1 MTLFYQHAHF
11 LTGETEAQK
20 DKSSSPRSQSQL
32 VVDMGLDPG
41 GGDPEHM
48 EVTSVLGKPWCQQ
61 LEQREPY
68 GGSSAL
74 GHPWNM
80 ALKAHL

>member
-1 MTLFYQHAHF
+1 
-11 LTGETEAQK
+11 
-20 DKSSSPRSQSQL
+20 
-32 VVDMGLDPG
+32 MGLDPG